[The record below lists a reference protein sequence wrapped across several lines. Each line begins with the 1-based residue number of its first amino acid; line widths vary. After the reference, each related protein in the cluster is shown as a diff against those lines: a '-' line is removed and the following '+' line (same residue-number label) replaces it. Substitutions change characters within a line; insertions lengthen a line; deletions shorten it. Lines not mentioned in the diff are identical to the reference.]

1 MMIPQAHTRSSLL
14 LRSFALLCLPLLLLL
29 QGCDIDK
36 REKALEKRSAELK
49 QWEETLLL
57 RENDLKLKEEELA
70 QRARNRDSSAR
81 DSAFIY
87 NPALIGSWAVQ
98 MTCTETTCAG
108 SAVGDTKTEQ
118 WDISYQD
125 NHVIAKALVGR
136 ELQRVYRGL
145 YTGNTLE
152 LVEDRAVANGQP
164 ATRMIVRLR
173 MVSNRTL
180 EGQREIVREGECKI
194 IYALQMEKQQNAP
207 I

>member
-1 MMIPQAHTRSSLL
+1 MIHQANSHSPHL
-14 LRSFALLCLPLLLLL
+14 LRCLALWPLILLLLL
-29 QGCDIDK
+29 GGCDIDK
-36 REKALEKRSAELK
+36 RERALEKRSAELK

-57 RENDLKLKEEELA
+57 RENDLKQKEEA
-70 QRARNRDSSAR
+70 YIQRTSNRDSSTR

-125 NHVIAKALVGR
+125 NHLIAKAIVGK
-136 ELQRVYRGL
+136 ELQRVYKGL

-152 LVEDRAVANGQP
+152 LVDDRAVTTGQP
-164 ATRMIVRLR
+164 STRMVVRLR
-173 MVSNRTL
+173 LVSNRTM

-194 IYALQMEKQQNAP
+194 IYAMQMEKQQNAP

>member
-1 MMIPQAHTRSSLL
+1 
-14 LRSFALLCLPLLLLL
+14 
-29 QGCDIDK
+29 
-36 REKALEKRSAELK
+36 
-49 QWEETLLL
+49 
-57 RENDLKLKEEELA
+57 
-70 QRARNRDSSAR
+70 
-81 DSAFIY
+81 
-87 NPALIGSWAVQ
+87 
-98 MTCTETTCAG
+98 
-108 SAVGDTKTEQ
+108 
-118 WDISYQD
+118 
-125 NHVIAKALVGR
+125 VGR
-136 ELQRVYRGL
+136 ELQRVYSGL